1 MTPRAGGRWRRL
13 GLRFVLLGGQEIGTD
28 TLVYDQLRDTAHSL
42 NPVTG
47 YVFRHADGTRTID
60 QLSSELSRD
69 LGMDEDQAL
78 VSAALWELHRVHL
91 LDDAFVI
98 EEAPAKE
105 LNRREAIRR
114 FGVAAL
120 TLVAIT
126 TVAAPT
132 PAMAKSWGGI
142 RPGNSPPHSRSDR
155 SNKPNGSNKS
165 NKSKSAN
172 RNQAATKIKG
182 LLSKIFGKR
191 GR

>member
-1 MTPRAGGRWRRL
+1 RGSKVLARTSHPWRLPVKPNARRSDL
-13 GLRFVLLGGQEIGTD
+13 IVEEIGTD

-120 TLVAIT
+120 T
-126 TVAAPT
+126 
-132 PAMAKSWGGI
+132 
-142 RPGNSPPHSRSDR
+142 
-155 SNKPNGSNKS
+155 
-165 NKSKSAN
+165 
-172 RNQAATKIKG
+172 
-182 LLSKIFGKR
+182 
-191 GR
+191 